1 MMNMTENPYAAPRAL
16 LIDAEISQPSI
27 PVDVSKN
34 IKNAWVAA
42 SISGL
47 ITLVFTL
54 LAIFGHS
61 ILGFSAW
68 ELIDAVLVFGLAF
81 GIYKKS
87 RTCALLM
94 LIYFVIAKI
103 LLMTQAGAANGIL
116 LALVFL
122 YYFAMGV
129 KGTFDY
135 HRILAAHRLQHSN
148 AGA

>member
-1 MMNMTENPYAAPRAL
+1 APRAP
-16 LIDAEISQPSI
+16 LIDEEMSKL
-27 PVDVSKN
+27 PVPNDVSRN

-47 ITLVFTL
+47 ITLLFTL
-54 LAIFGHS
+54 GAIFGHS

-68 ELIDAVLVFGLAF
+68 ELIDAAFIFGMAF

-87 RTCALLM
+87 RTCAVLM
-94 LIYFVIAKI
+94 LIYFIGAKI
-103 LLMTQAGAANGIL
+103 LLMTQAGTTNGIV

-135 HRILAAHRLQHSN
+135 HRILSAHRLQHSN
-148 AGA
+148 ASA